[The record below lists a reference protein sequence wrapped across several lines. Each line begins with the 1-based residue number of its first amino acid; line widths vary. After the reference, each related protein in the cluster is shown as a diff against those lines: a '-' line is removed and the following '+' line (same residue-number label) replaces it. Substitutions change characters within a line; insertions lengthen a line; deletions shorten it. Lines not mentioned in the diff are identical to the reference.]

1 MICTIARLVSVPAV
15 VVVSGVVAGLLPH
28 KLPAAEVDFA
38 REIQPLLARRCFACH
53 GPDTQEAGLRLD
65 EAASATAELDSG
77 MTAVVAGDAAA
88 SELLARIQSDDE
100 FLQMP
105 PEGPRLTADEVAVIR
120 RWIDE
125 GAAWEKHWAFR
136 PLVRPEVPVGESVSP
151 PAAHSPPAAN
161 PIDAFVRHGLAQQG
175 LPVPERAD
183 KLTLLRRATY
193 SVTGL
198 PPNEAEV
205 RDFLAD
211 ESPDAWEKVVD
222 RLLASPH
229 YGEHWARHWLDL
241 VRYAETNSFER
252 DNPKPHVWRYRDY
265 VIRSFN
271 DDKPYDRFV
280 TEQLAGD
287 ELPEPRPDDYIA
299 TGYYRLGLWD
309 DEPADR
315 LQATYDG
322 FDDIVA
328 TTGQTFLGLTIN
340 CARCHDHKIDP
351 ISQKDYYSLL
361 SFFHNLTPMG
371 NPNPNIERPIFAS
384 DAARQEYEE
393 KAAALGQRR
402 NEAQKAVTQV
412 EQQVRR
418 AWQRDQA
425 GSTAGGDLD
434 DLRFRFYRD
443 TWETLPVF
451 DELKPEDV
459 GIAEENLFDITI
471 APSLRPEAFGY
482 VFEGFLKVPVDGDYT
497 FVLDSDDGSRLSIN
511 DEVVIT
517 YDGIHGEGR
526 PQTATVSLPAGRL
539 PIRLDY
545 FQWKFGQGLSLSW
558 SGPGVE
564 SRPLSAMA
572 GTADGKTFDFAK
584 VIRSDGA
591 RLLGEDGLA
600 DYRQKKKQLQALLQ
614 EQVPIDRA
622 LVVTERGAQAPETY
636 VFYRGNPHAE
646 PTPENLVEPAF
657 LEVLDPPQPEIVP
670 PADGEST
677 GRRLALAKWMTS
689 PDNPLTAR
697 VIINRLWQHHFG
709 RGIVRSAS
717 NFGFAGD
724 PPTHPELL
732 DWLACELIDA
742 GWHLKALHK
751 IILMSEAYRASSAV
765 VPDALAADPLNDSLW
780 RFDMR
785 RLAAEEIR
793 DSIHVASGAFNPAMY
808 GPSMYPE
815 IPPAVM
821 ATQSR
826 PGSGWGDSSPEE
838 RARRSVYAH
847 VKRSLLV
854 PILSDFD
861 LADTDTTCPVRFV
874 TTQPTQALG
883 MMNGSFLQ
891 KQAKVFA
898 ERVKQEVGGPDAA
911 DEAAMVRRALEIA
924 LVRPA
929 TDEEVARGVELI
941 DTLEATDG
949 VHPSRALE
957 IYCLMVLNLNEFVY
971 LD

>member
-1 MICTIARLVSVPAV
+1 MNCMPARLLLHGAV
-15 VVVSGVVAGLLPH
+15 AWLVCGSTAALSPQ
-28 KLPAAEVDFA
+28 PSTAAEVDFA

-53 GPDTQEAGLRLD
+53 GPETQEAGLRLD
-65 EAASATAELDSG
+65 EAGSATAELDSG
-77 MTAVVAGDAAA
+77 MTAIVPGNAAG

-105 PEGPRLTADEVAVIR
+105 PEGSRLTADEIAVIR

-136 PLVRPEVPVGESVSP
+136 PLARPQLPVGESV
-151 PAAHSPPAAN
+151 SPPAAN
-161 PIDAFVRHGLAQQG
+161 PIDAFVRHGLARQG
-175 LPVPERAD
+175 LPVPPRAD
-183 KLTLLRRATY
+183 KLSLLRRATY

-198 PPNEAEV
+198 PPSESEV

-287 ELPEPRPDDYIA
+287 ELPEPTPDDLIA

-328 TTGQTFLGLTIN
+328 TTGQTFLGLTVN

-371 NPNPNIERPIFAS
+371 GRQMNPEFIERAIPTEGESID
-384 DAARQEYEE
+384 DAAQHAEE
-393 KAAALGQRR
+393 IARQRR
-402 NEAQKAVTQV
+402 EARENIQAIEKRIEEYG
-412 EQQVRR
+412 EQ
-418 AWQRDQA
+418 
-425 GSTAGGDLD
+425 SL
-434 DLRFRFYRD
+434 
-443 TWETLPVF
+443 
-451 DELKPEDV
+451 DELARQDLASWKAQLASLDQQA
-459 GIAEENLFDITI
+459 AE
-471 APSLRPEAFGY
+471 
-482 VFEGFLKVPVDGDYT
+482 
-497 FVLDSDDGSRLSIN
+497 
-511 DEVVIT
+511 
-517 YDGIHGEGR
+517 
-526 PQTATVSLPAGRL
+526 LP
-539 PIRLDY
+539 
-545 FQWKFGQGLSLSW
+545 K
-558 SGPGVE
+558 
-564 SRPLSAMA
+564 
-572 GTADGKTFDFAK
+572 
-584 VIRSDGA
+584 
-591 RLLGEDGLA
+591 
-600 DYRQKKKQLQALLQ
+600 
-614 EQVPIDRA
+614 A
-622 LVVTERGAQAPETY
+622 LVVSEHGPQAPETY

-646 PTPENLVEPAF
+646 PKPENLVEPAF

-677 GRRLALAKWMTS
+677 GRRLALAKWITS
-689 PDNPLTAR
+689 PNNPLAAR
-697 VIINRLWQHHFG
+697 VIVNRLWQHHFG

-742 GWHLKALHK
+742 GWHLKPIHK
-751 IILMSEAYRASSAV
+751 QILMSEAFRASSAA

-826 PGSGWGDSSPEE
+826 PGSGWGDSTPEE

-854 PILSDFD
+854 PILADFD

-898 ERVKQEVGGPDAA
+898 ERVRQEAGGPDAA
-911 DEAAMVRRALEIA
+911 NEAAMVRRAIEIA

-929 TDEEVARGVELI
+929 TEEEVARGVELI

>member
-1 MICTIARLVSVPAV
+1 
-15 VVVSGVVAGLLPH
+15 
-28 KLPAAEVDFA
+28 VDFA
-38 REIQPLLARRCFACH
+38 REVQPLLARRCFACH

-65 EAASATAELDSG
+65 EAEAATAELDSG
-77 MTAVVAGDAAA
+77 VAAIVPGDAAG
-88 SELLARIQSDDE
+88 SELMARITSDDE

-105 PEGPRLTADEVAVIR
+105 PEGSRLTAAEVEVLR
-120 RWIDE
+120 RWIND
-125 GAAWEKHWAFR
+125 GATWEKHWAFR
-136 PLVRPEVPVGESVSP
+136 PLEQPEVPEVDG
-151 PAAHSPPAAN
+151 AAGPV
-161 PIDAFVRHGLAQQG
+161 DAFVQQGLAQRG
-175 LPVPERAD
+175 LPVPEQAD
-183 KLTLLRRATY
+183 RLTLLRRATY

-198 PPNEAEV
+198 PPSAAEV
-205 RDFLAD
+205 EDFLSD
-211 ESPDAWEKVVD
+211 SSPDAWEKVVD

-265 VIRSFN
+265 VIRSLN

-287 ELPEPRPDDYIA
+287 ELPEATTDDYIA

-322 FDDIVA
+322 FDDILA
-328 TTGQTFLGLTIN
+328 TTGQTFLGLTVN

-371 NPNPNIERPIFAS
+371 NPNPNIERAIFA
-384 DAARQEYEE
+384 DEAARADYETKLADLE
-393 KAAALGQRR
+393 TRR
-402 NEAQKAVTQV
+402 NDAQQEVSKIEAR
-412 EQQVRR
+412 VRR
-418 AWQRDQA
+418 AWQRGKA
-425 GSTAGGDLD
+425 GMAAGGDLEE
-434 DLRFRFYRD
+434 LQFRFYRD
-443 TWETLPVF
+443 TWESLPDF
-451 DELKPEDV
+451 DELKAEDV
-459 GIAEENLFDITI
+459 GQVEGNLFDLTV

-482 VFEGFLKVPVDGDYT
+482 VFEGILKVPADGDYT
-497 FVLDSDDGSRLSIN
+497 FVLDSDDGTRLAI
-511 DEVVIT
+511 DGRVVIDH
-517 YDGIHGEGR
+517 DGIHGEG
-526 PQTATVSLPAGRL
+526 QAKTATVSLTAGRL

-545 FQWKFGQGLSLSW
+545 FQWKYGQGLSLLW
-558 SGPGVE
+558 SGPGLE
-564 SRPLSAMA
+564 SRSLSAEAADQAVA
-572 GTADGKTFDFAK
+572 GESFDLAKVLESDGKT
-584 VIRSDGA
+584 
-591 RLLGEDGLA
+591 LLGEEGLE
-600 DYRQKKKQLQALLQ
+600 DYRRKKKRLQQLVR
-614 EQVPIDRA
+614 EQVPVDKA
-622 LVVTERGAQAPETY
+622 LVVTERGDQAPETY

-657 LEVLDPPQPEIVP
+657 LTVLDPPQPTIVP
-670 PADGEST
+670 PADGETT
-677 GRRLALAKWMTS
+677 GRRLALAEWITS

-697 VIINRLWQHHFG
+697 VIVNRLWQHHFG
-709 RGIVRSAS
+709 RGIVRTAS

-742 GWHLKALHK
+742 GWHLKPVHK
-751 IILMSEAYRASSAV
+751 LILMSQAYRASSAA
-765 VPDALAADPLNDSLW
+765 VPEALAADPLNDSLW

-793 DSIHVASGAFNPAMY
+793 DSIHVASGAFNDTMF

-815 IPPAVM
+815 IPAAVL

-838 RARRSVYAH
+838 QARRSVYAH

-883 MMNGSFLQ
+883 MMNGIFLQ

-898 ERVKQEVGGPDAA
+898 ERVRAEAGGPDAA
-911 DEAAMVRRALEIA
+911 DEAGMVRRAIELA

-949 VHPSRALE
+949 VSPGRALE